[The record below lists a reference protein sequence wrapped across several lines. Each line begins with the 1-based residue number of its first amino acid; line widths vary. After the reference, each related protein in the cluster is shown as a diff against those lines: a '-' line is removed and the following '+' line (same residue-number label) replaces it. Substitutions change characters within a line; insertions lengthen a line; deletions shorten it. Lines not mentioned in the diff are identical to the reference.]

1 MSLDTNV
8 EGIGH
13 LISDRL
19 LAIPDYQRSY
29 SWGDDELNDL
39 WRDLEAAVAAD
50 VTEYFLG
57 SIVTTQSAD
66 GRLQVIDGQ
75 QRLATATL
83 IYGALRD
90 LFAVRSDERAA
101 EMERDLLGKRDMLTR
116 VVEQRLKLNAEDNDL
131 FRQLTLEG
139 PNSRALNPTTESHER
154 LINAFNFFKTNF
166 ETLIEGR
173 SADDW
178 QEPLLEWY
186 SFVFDKAR
194 VIEVSVP
201 DESRAFVIFETLN
214 DRGLNLSTAD
224 LLKNHLFGMA
234 GDRLEE
240 VKARWNAAMA
250 SVSSV
255 GDLDNDTFLRHFWAS
270 KRGVVRVKAL
280 YSQIKPTISDP
291 DTAVAFADELS
302 EAAPLWAAMFDRDAD
317 LWQNYPAGSLD
328 ALDALRNLKVEQC
341 RPLLLSVLRK
351 FSRDQIKQTLAL
363 VLAWSV
369 RWSVVGG
376 GGAGT
381 VERLYAQAA
390 MQVSDG
396 TISSVADLSSFFDP
410 HAPSDLAFKDAF
422 ATARISRGWVARYYL
437 SVLEREKNG
446 DPEPELVPNQD
457 VEEVNLEHV
466 LPKSPDSQWSGDFS
480 PEEAKSM
487 VLLLGNQA
495 LLRKS
500 HNGKI
505 GNQGFDV
512 KKPVLAASD
521 LSLTKEI
528 GQEDQWT
535 AEEIRA
541 RSQRLA
547 DLAPSVWSK
556 A

>member
-1 MSLDTNV
+1 MV
-8 EGIGH
+8 
-13 LISDRL
+13 
-19 LAIPDYQRSY
+19 
-29 SWGDDELNDL
+29 
-39 WRDLEAAVAAD
+39 
-50 VTEYFLG
+50 
-57 SIVTTQSAD
+57 
-66 GRLQVIDGQ
+66 
-75 QRLATATL
+75 
-83 IYGALRD
+83 
-90 LFAVRSDERAA
+90 LFAVWSEVRAA